1 MRDTNPVFIAA
12 IILVLGGGG
21 YFWWRATHPAQET
34 APAPAGPTA
43 PPAVNPVAPTPVP
56 APPAAE
62 APIQHPVDPEP
73 APGDKQL
80 PAVDDSDAYVRDL
93 LLKLMGKRAPYFVSF
108 DGFARR
114 FVSTVDN
121 LGREQASPQM
131 WPVIPTSGQFE
142 AEVTS
147 DGTVVTTH
155 NAARYAGF
163 VRFVEMIDTR
173 KAVGAYRRLYP
184 LFQQA
189 YADLGVPGAKYFNDR
204 VVAVIDNLLATP
216 DVSGPI
222 KVKLVDTKGA
232 PGAQRANRL
241 FQFEDPKHEARSAG
255 QKILL
260 RMGRDNATRL
270 KAKLREARALLAR
283 GA

>member
-1 MRDTNPVFIAA
+1 MKEVNPVFIAA
-12 IILVLGGGG
+12 VVLALGGGG
-21 YFWWRATHPAQET
+21 YFWWRSTQPEP
-34 APAPAGPTA
+34 APAPAAPT
-43 PPAVNPVAPTPVP
+43 PPPPVNPVAPTPVP

-62 APIQHPVDPEP
+62 APTQHPVEVVRDPT
-73 APGDKQL
+73 GTSL
-80 PAVDDSDAYVRDL
+80 PPLDESDAHVRDL
-93 LLKLMGKRAPYFVSF
+93 LMGLMGKRTPFFDSF

-114 FVSTVDN
+114 LVTTVDN
-121 LGREQASPQM
+121 LAKEQASPQM
-131 WPVIPTSGQFE
+131 WPVIPTGGQFD
-142 AEVTS
+142 AEVTTA
-147 DGTVVTTH
+147 GTVITTG
-155 NAARYAGF
+155 NATRYTPF
-163 VRFVEMIDTR
+163 VRFAEVIDTR
-173 KAVGAYRRLYP
+173 KAVGIYRRLYP

-189 YADLGVPGAKYFNDR
+189 YEDLGVPGGKYFNDR

-216 DVSGPI
+216 ELSGPI
-222 KVKLVDTKGA
+222 KVKLVDTKGS

-260 RMGRDNATRL
+260 RMGRDNAAKL